1 MLILNNPASEGQGY
15 QAIEAGASVL
25 NQGQASREGWQIMSG
40 AGGTRVR
47 GEVAGVQ
54 KRLPRQ
60 TREKTNPKRTPFGRE
75 VGLGSP
81 RAHG

>member
-25 NQGQASREGWQIMSG
+25 NQGQASREGPQIKRG

-47 GEVAGVQ
+47 GDAGVV
-54 KRLPRQ
+54 PRVKPQ
-60 TREKTNPKRTPFGRE
+60 RPDNPKAFAQTDARE
-75 VGLGSP
+75 NEP
-81 RAHG
+81 